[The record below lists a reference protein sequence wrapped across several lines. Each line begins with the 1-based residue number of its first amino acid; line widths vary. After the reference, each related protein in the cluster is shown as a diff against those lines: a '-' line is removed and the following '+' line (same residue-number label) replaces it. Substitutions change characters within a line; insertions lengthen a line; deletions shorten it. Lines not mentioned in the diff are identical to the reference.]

1 MDLVPS
7 QYADDLLK
15 QLTSIWDIEKHYW
28 YPLYECKRSDVI
40 AFNDNYIEDI
50 ASKVLD
56 IQHILLLQNNIRIF
70 EMQEDRTIQVIETTS
85 LDPSY
90 DNKYGE
96 RFWFTEDM
104 NWLIYA
110 SHEGSI
116 TFGGQELISALKER
130 WPDWTSHVFV
140 C

>member
-1 MDLVPS
+1 MGPLPS

-15 QLTSIWDIEKHYW
+15 QLSSVWDIEKHYW
-28 YPLYECKRSDVI
+28 YPLYGCKRSDVI
-40 AFNDNYIEDI
+40 AFNDNYIEGI
-50 ASKVLD
+50 ESKVLD
-56 IQHILLLQNNIRIF
+56 IQNILLSQNNDCIF
-70 EMQEDRTIQVIETTS
+70 EMQEDRTIQMIETTS

-90 DNKYGE
+90 DNHYGE

-104 NWLIYA
+104 NWVIYA

-116 TFGGQELISALKER
+116 TFGGHKLISALKEK
-130 WPDWTSHVFV
+130 WPDWAANVFL